1 MTANQSRLKHLRNEI
16 FNKIEKLE
24 NKVENVKIINNMI
37 ESEKYVN
44 ILVID
49 DDEISNFIT
58 KLTLERNNLI
68 NKITIF
74 DNPIEGLKYLSS
86 THNIPDIIF
95 LDIKMPYLDGFEV
108 YDKIKKMNLCS
119 KIIFLSSSINLTDKE
134 KVKNTQFISKP
145 LTENT
150 LKNIL

>member
-16 FNKIEKLE
+16 FNKIEKIE

-37 ESEKYVN
+37 ESEKYANV
-44 ILVID
+44 LVID

-58 KLTLERNNLI
+58 KLTLERSNLI
-68 NKITIF
+68 SKITIF
-74 DNPIEGLKYLSS
+74 DNPIDGLKYLNT

-108 YDKIKKMNLCS
+108 HDKIKKMNLPS
-119 KIIFLSSSINLTDKE
+119 KIIFLSSSITLTDKE
-134 KVKNTQFISKP
+134 KIKHTQFISKP
-145 LTENT
+145 LTENI
-150 LKNIL
+150 LKNFL